1 MSAILPYMS
10 AYHRGSLALVTAFE
24 PWADFDLNSSWEA
37 VRLLKGHTR
46 IRIARLPVDHE
57 RAAQALQEALLDL
70 EPHVCLCCG
79 MAAGAPRPRLE
90 RWVRRP
96 GHVDRAEG
104 PDVLAAHW
112 PIGEPLRLFANE
124 GLRLVSFDD
133 PGDFVC
139 GTTMWALL
147 NFRRRHGWPRWAGFL
162 HVPSVGDAC
171 PRRRWPRP
179 FELWWRTG
187 FAGPRPARATRP
199 AVGS

>member
-90 RWVRRP
+90 RWARRP

-124 GLRLVSFDD
+124 GLRLVSSDD

-171 PRRRWPRP
+171 APAAVAAAIRAMVEDRLRW
-179 FELWWRTG
+179 
-187 FAGPRPARATRP
+187 A
-199 AVGS
+199 